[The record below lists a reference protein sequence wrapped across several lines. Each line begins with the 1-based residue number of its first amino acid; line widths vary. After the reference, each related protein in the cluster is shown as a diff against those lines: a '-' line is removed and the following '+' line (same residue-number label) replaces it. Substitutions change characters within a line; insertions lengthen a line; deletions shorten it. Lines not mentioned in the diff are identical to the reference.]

1 MQPLIPARVISEDV
15 IPALELVEPVKV
27 SGVFVSSR
35 PGLY

>member
-27 SGVFVSSR
+27 PGVSVSYW